1 MSNNKEILIGVKI
14 QVNNEKAI
22 RKIVESQKQI
32 DELKKKQTE
41 LTEAFKE
48 GAISEEEYRKGMEE
62 YRTQIEQSAF
72 KVRALRKEIQN
83 NLRIEEEQKGSLK
96 QLRAALSNL
105 TAEYDRL
112 SQAEREATKGKRLE
126 DKINGVTKALKG
138 AEEETGRYYRNVG
151 NYDNAIKEAIGLN
164 SDFAKTLFEIA
175 EGGTGATTKIKAF
188 GKTLLSLIK
197 SPSFMAVAGI
207 VGVGSAFKWWY
218 DYNAGLVEATRLTK
232 QLTGLSGNEL
242 KQFRNEV
249 QAISDTFGKDFRE
262 TLNTANALT
271 RQFGIS
277 TDEAVSLLKE
287 GLISGADVSGEFLQN
302 VREYSTFFK
311 EAGLNADEFIAI
323 VSQTNKDGLFSD
335 KGIDAIK
342 EATIRLREMTTAT
355 STALENIGLDS
366 KQVQKELVS
375 GSKTIFDV
383 IREISA
389 RLGELP
395 ENSAAV
401 GAAIAD
407 IFGEA
412 GEDAGLQYLKTLKDI
427 DTSMQTVMKKSGE
440 LGDLQRARIDSEIE
454 LQNAISEFADITG
467 GTFEALQT
475 KIKTGWNATMTDIVK
490 TINSQ
495 IKRVK
500 GMFDFVGG
508 VMDGLKGKPTFT
520 IQEPKE
526 EVLND
531 TDPNRLTPSQKAA
544 LDFQNKWKKKQQE
557 ETTRQEREENEKR
570 MKLLQERQKKE
581 ITALRALRDAENSL
595 IEDSAEKQRAAINA
609 SYDDQI
615 EDLNRYLETEKN
627 LTPKA
632 KSAVNETID
641 RLNKKRTADLA
652 KVNEKEM
659 RNQLQQ
665 EADYIRQK
673 LELATEGDYQEYD
686 LKAKL
691 LKKEMEIELSN
702 TELTAEQKKLIEARY
717 QKKLDEMTSEHER
730 EKQEK
735 AMKAFELEL
744 SNRLAEAKIAGED
757 ELQVEL
763 ENAKKRLDTLQ
774 QLEGESDAEFKARQL
789 EAQQEYLDAKE
800 ELAQRE
806 IEIEQAKLDAASQI
820 TGALSGLFEQLGESN
835 KAFLILSKTL
845 ALAEIA
851 IETGKA
857 IAKLTSAN
865 AWKGIAGIA
874 ESAAGIVQIISNMT
888 TAIGIINSA
897 KFAKGGL
904 VEGSGTGTS
913 DSIPA
918 MLSNGESVMTARA
931 TSMFAP
937 ILSYM
942 NQAGGGVPIVVE
954 KGSQAM
960 GEDMIA
966 RAVAKGVKGI
976 QPVVSVTE
984 INKVGSQV
992 NVVENLGDR

>member
-1 MSNNKEILIGVKI
+1 MSNKEILIGVKI

-355 STALENIGLDS
+355 STALKNIGLDS
-366 KQVQKELVS
+366 KQVQKDLVS

-407 IFGEA
+407 IFGSP

-427 DTSMQTVMKKSGE
+427 DTSMQTVIKSSGE
-440 LGDLQRARIDSEIE
+440 LGELQRARINSEIE

-467 GTFEALQT
+467 GTFEALQS

-508 VMDGLKGKPTFT
+508 LMDGLKGEPIPLTPKEKPTFT
-520 IQEPKE
+520 IQEPKGE
-526 EVLND
+526 ALND
-531 TDPNRLTPSQKAA
+531 TDPNILTPEQRKIR
-544 LDFQNKWKKKQQE
+544 DRK
-557 ETTRQEREENEKR
+557 EREENEKR
-570 MKLLQERQKKE
+570 MKMLQERQKKE
-581 ITALRALRDAENSL
+581 IAALRALRDAENSL
-595 IEDSAEKQRAAINA
+595 IEDSAEKQRATINA

-615 EDLNRYLETEKN
+615 EDLKRYLETEGN

-632 KSAVNETID
+632 KAAVNETID

-673 LELATEGDYQEYD
+673 LELSTEGDYQEYD

-702 TELTAEQKKLIEARY
+702 TELTTEQKKLIEERY

-763 ENAKKRLDTLQ
+763 ENAKKRLDSLQ

-789 EAQQEYLDAKE
+789 EAQQEYLDAQQAIADRE
-800 ELAQRE
+800 VEIQRTKYE
-806 IEIEQAKLDAASQI
+806 AIEQI
-820 TGALSGLFEQLGESN
+820 TGALSGLFEELGESN
-835 KAFLILSKTL
+835 KTFTILSKTL

-851 IETGKA
+851 INTGKA
-857 IAKLTSAN
+857 ISSAVAASAGN
-865 AWKGIAGIA
+865 GLFGLAEIATL
-874 ESAAGIVQIISNMT
+874 VTTIISNMT
-888 TAIGIINSA
+888 AAIGIVNSA

-918 MLSNGESVMTARA
+918 MLSNGESVITARA
-931 TSMFAP
+931 TSMFSP
-937 ILSYM
+937 ILSYI
-942 NQAGGGVPIVVE
+942 NQAGGGAPIVVE

-966 RAVAKGVKGI
+966 RAVAKGIKGI

>member
-1 MSNNKEILIGVKI
+1 M
-14 QVNNEKAI
+14 NNEKAI

-126 DKINGVTKALKG
+126 DKINGVTRALKG

-287 GLISGADVSGEFLQN
+287 GLISGADVSGEFLKN

-366 KQVQKELVS
+366 KQVQKDLVS

-407 IFGEA
+407 IFGSP

-427 DTSMQTVMKKSGE
+427 DTSMQTVIKSSGE
-440 LGDLQRARIDSEIE
+440 LGELQRARINSEIE

-467 GTFEALQT
+467 GTFEALQS

-508 VMDGLKGKPTFT
+508 LMDGLKGEPIPLTPKEKPTFT
-520 IQEPKE
+520 IQEPKGE
-526 EVLND
+526 ALND
-531 TDPNRLTPSQKAA
+531 TDPNILTPEQRKIR
-544 LDFQNKWKKKQQE
+544 DRK
-557 ETTRQEREENEKR
+557 EREENEKR
-570 MKLLQERQKKE
+570 MKMLQERQKKE
-581 ITALRALRDAENSL
+581 IAALRALRDAENSL
-595 IEDSAEKQRAAINA
+595 IEDSAEKQRATINA

-615 EDLNRYLETEKN
+615 EDLKRYLETEGN

-632 KSAVNETID
+632 KAAVNETID

-673 LELATEGDYQEYD
+673 LELSTEGDYQEYD

-702 TELTAEQKKLIEARY
+702 TELTTEQKKLIEERY

-730 EKQEK
+730 KKQEK
-735 AMKAFELEL
+735 AMEAFELEL
-744 SNRLAEAKIAGED
+744 SNRLAAAKIAGED

-763 ENAKKRLDTLQ
+763 ENAKKRLDSLQ

-918 MLSNGESVMTARA
+918 MLSNGESVITARA
-931 TSMFAP
+931 TSMFSP
-937 ILSYM
+937 ILSYI
-942 NQAGGGVPIVVE
+942 NQAGGGAPIVVE

-966 RAVAKGVKGI
+966 RAVAKGIKGI

>member
-22 RKIVESQKQI
+22 RKIVESQKKI

-407 IFGEA
+407 IFGGA

-508 VMDGLKGKPTFT
+508 LMDGLKGEPISLTPKEKPTFT

-526 EVLND
+526 EALND
-531 TDPNRLTPSQKAA
+531 TDPNSLTPEQKAA
-544 LDFQNKWKKKQQE
+544 LE
-557 ETTRQEREENEKR
+557 EEARKEREENEKR

-615 EDLNRYLETEKN
+615 EDLKRYLETEKN

-702 TELTAEQKKLIEARY
+702 TELTAEQKKLIEERY

-763 ENAKKRLDTLQ
+763 ENAKKRLDSLQ

-789 EAQQEYLDAKE
+789 EAQQEYLDAQQAIADRE
-800 ELAQRE
+800 VEIQRTKYE
-806 IEIEQAKLDAASQI
+806 AIEQI
-820 TGALSGLFEQLGESN
+820 TGALSGLFEELGESN
-835 KAFLILSKTL
+835 KTFTILSKTL

-851 IETGKA
+851 INTGKA
-857 IAKLTSAN
+857 ISSAV
-865 AWKGIAGIA
+865 AASAGKGLFGLAEIATL
-874 ESAAGIVQIISNMT
+874 VTTIISNMT
-888 TAIGIINSA
+888 AAIGIVNSA